1 MRLALRA
8 LAVGLALA
16 GLIDPALARRA
27 PAPLAVEVRLPELS
41 QPGFARADA
50 LGRELLAVSGE
61 TIVAGGWREPQAIV
75 AIGDAAI
82 DPAPRVPVFYMPIDA
97 PPPAVTIRSFEAPP
111 WSPTGQAVQVSGRL
125 AARGMAGRRTTIALH
140 FNGAPVAT
148 VIHEWTSDD
157 EVFDARLAFAPTAT
171 GAQRVRLVAQSETG
185 GDTVVADALVN
196 VRDQPLRLL
205 AFDARPT
212 WPVTFARRS
221 LEADGMFEI
230 AATSRSSRPV
240 ATIAGG
246 AAGVLSALDVDR
258 YDAVLVGA
266 LDELS
271 SLDLRALD
279 RFVSQRGGTL
289 VLAPDRRIPA
299 AVTRQLG
306 LPEAREALLERPVEL
321 QGAAGVRASEL
332 LLLPPDART
341 SVIASAPQAGGAR
354 PAVALFHRGEG
365 QIVVCGLLDAWRF
378 RGDDGGAFDD
388 FWRSL
393 MAGAALASRP
403 RIDLRVARAV
413 ARPGDSIEVS
423 VQLRPGDVTS
433 GGGVFTTEAVEASLI
448 MADGAQ
454 ERIRLWPGARAGLF
468 EGRIH
473 APAAGGHTV
482 RAAAGGS
489 SVEVPLLTAGDV
501 VQPARDGA
509 AAWRQAA
516 AARGGAVVASPA
528 DALRALSALPA
539 VEVDE
544 TVRPM
549 RSPWWIVPFAGLL
562 CAEWALRRRSGLK

>member
-1 MRLALRA
+1 MRLVLRA
-8 LAVGLALA
+8 LAVGIAFA

-27 PAPLAVEVRLPELS
+27 PAPLAVEVRLPEPS
-41 QPGFARADA
+41 HPGFARADA
-50 LGRELLAVSGE
+50 LGRELLAASGE
-61 TIVAGGWREPQAIV
+61 TIVVDGWREPQAIV
-75 AIGDAAI
+75 AIGDAEI
-82 DPAPRVPVFYMPIDA
+82 DPAPGAPVFYIPVDV
-97 PPPAVTIRSFEAPP
+97 PPPAITIRSFEAPP
-111 WSPTGQAVQVSGRL
+111 WSPPGQAVEVTGRL
-125 AARGMAGRRTTIALH
+125 AARGMAGQRTTIALH
-140 FNGAPVAT
+140 LHGAPVAT
-148 VIHEWTSDD
+148 VVHEWTSDD

-171 GAQRVRLVAQSETG
+171 GAQRVTLVAHAGTG
-185 GDTVVADALVN
+185 GDPVADALIK
-196 VRDQPLRLL
+196 VRDQPLRVL

-221 LEADGMFEI
+221 LEADGMFEV

-246 AAGVLSALDVDR
+246 APGVLGALDVNR

-271 SLDLRALD
+271 SPELRALD
-279 RFVSQRGGTL
+279 RFVSERGGTL

-299 AVTRQLG
+299 AVARQLG
-306 LPEAREALLERPVEL
+306 LPDAREVLLDRPVEL

-332 LLLPPDART
+332 LLLPHDARA

-365 QIVVCGLLDAWRF
+365 QIIVCGLMDAWRF
-378 RGDDGGAFDD
+378 RGDDGGVFDD

-403 RIDLRVARAV
+403 PIDLRIERAV
-413 ARPGDSIEVS
+413 ARPGDSIEVT
-423 VQLRPGDVTS
+423 VQLRPGDVKAS
-433 GGGVFTTEAVEASLI
+433 GGAVATEAVEASLI
-448 MADGAQ
+448 TGDGRQ
-454 ERIRLWPGARAGLF
+454 EMIRLWPGARAGLF

-489 SVEVPLLTAGDV
+489 SVEAPLLTADDV
-501 VQPARDGA
+501 VQPARARA
-509 AAWRQAA
+509 AAWRHAA
-516 AARGGAVVASPA
+516 AAPGGAVVASPE
-528 DALRALSALPA
+528 DARRALAARPA
-539 VEVDE
+539 GEIDE

-562 CAEWALRRRSGLK
+562 CAEWTLRRRSGLK